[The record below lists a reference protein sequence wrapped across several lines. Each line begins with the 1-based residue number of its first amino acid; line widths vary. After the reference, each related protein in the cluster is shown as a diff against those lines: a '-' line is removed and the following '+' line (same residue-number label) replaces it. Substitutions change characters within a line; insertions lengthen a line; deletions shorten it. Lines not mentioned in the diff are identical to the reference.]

1 MINGWQSKIKKLH
14 TLLENMGDNNT
25 ARTYLH
31 NVWINQVVDHYFNYA
46 ICLVLFG
53 FCPYSSYLFMNNLF
67 LQRTVYQTMVYAFLL
82 LMLKGGRSSPKCL
95 VTSLRY

>member
-14 TLLENMGDNNT
+14 TLLEIMGDNT

-31 NVWINQVVDHYFNYA
+31 NVWITQVVDHYFNYA

-67 LQRTVYQTMVYAFLL
+67 LQRTVYQTKVYAFLL
-82 LMLKGGRSSPKCL
+82 LMLKGGRSSPKSL
-95 VTSLRY
+95 VTGLRY